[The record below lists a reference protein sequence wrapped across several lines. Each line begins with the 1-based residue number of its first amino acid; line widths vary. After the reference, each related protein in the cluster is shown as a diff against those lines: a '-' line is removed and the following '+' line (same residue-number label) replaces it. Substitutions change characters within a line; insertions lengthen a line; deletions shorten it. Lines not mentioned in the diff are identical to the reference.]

1 MTVPIERTNAVVNTE
16 MFLMQLIDPKQTPR
30 IPKEIRK
37 RASSLL
43 RHYPTKGCMEIIAE
57 REDTQD
63 TSPKI
68 FGRGFK

>member
-1 MTVPIERTNAVVNTE
+1 MTVPIERTIAVVMTE
-16 MFLMQLIDPKQTPR
+16 TFLMQLIDPKKTAR

-37 RASSLL
+37 KALSLL

-57 REDTQD
+57 REDQHNTL
-63 TSPKI
+63 PKI